1 MNKFINHLI
10 DNSNGKIMTVTFVK
24 QDGTI
29 RRLNGRVGVRKHLK
43 QTGESNNTIDRSKYI
58 VMYDLKKN
66 GYRSVN
72 RETIVSVKING
83 AVVSN
88 PKNVIV
94 NTWQVNK

>member
-24 QDGTI
+24 QDGSI

-58 VMYDLKKN
+58 VMYDLHKK

-72 RETIVSVKING
+72 RHTIKSVAIDGVVIN
-83 AVVSN
+83 V
-88 PKNVIV
+88 
-94 NTWQVNK
+94 